1 MLKYRARRKN
11 ARPRKAAEANVPVYV
26 CGHLADI
33 DAHAE
38 HSALERK
45 ADIGTAAL

>member
-1 MLKYRARRKN
+1 M
-11 ARPRKAAEANVPVYV
+11 PVPEAAEANVPVYV
-26 CGHLADI
+26 CEHLADI

-45 ADIGTAAL
+45 KQT